1 MKKIKFNQKELNEMV
16 NNPKKGKKKLSEVLD
31 SKKEIDDI
39 LSLMKTFKK

>member
-16 NNPKKGKKKLSEVLD
+16 DKPKKGKEKLSKVIKNE
-31 SKKEIDDI
+31 KEIDDI